1 MSRNSDA
8 RYGHDAWGPAAITRT
23 SCKEGGGAHTM
34 INVGSSDLPL
44 SVRRSINLISRLKRA
59 KLCIGKI
66 DRKDPISIRLGST
79 AARAMDRAPRFRDRA
94 PRPERAPAPDRA
106 PGPELVPHQVVV

>member
-1 MSRNSDA
+1 MDASDLIKALQNHLA
-8 RYGHDAWGPAAITRT
+8 RRGDR
-23 SCKEGGGAHTM
+23 AHNMT
-34 INVGSSDLPL
+34 NVGSSDLPL

-79 AARAMDRAPRFRDRA
+79 AADKAR
-94 PRPERAPAPDRA
+94 
-106 PGPELVPHQVVV
+106 

>member
-1 MSRNSDA
+1 MPDT
-8 RYGHDAWGPAAITRT
+8 GMTLGGPAAITRT
-23 SCKEGGGAHTM
+23 SCKEGGRAHTM

-44 SVRRSINLISRLKRA
+44 SARRSINLISRLKRA

-79 AARAMDRAPRFRDRA
+79 AADKAS
-94 PRPERAPAPDRA
+94 ERSSR
-106 PGPELVPHQVVV
+106 